1 MVLSKVSEL
10 KIIDSVIFEQTES
23 ILDLPK
29 SKGATLAGLDG
40 ILAGSISSLLVY
52 TLVS

>member
-1 MVLSKVSEL
+1 MLSRVSEL
-10 KIIDSVIFEQTES
+10 KIIDSVILEQTES

-29 SKGATLAGLDG
+29 SKGDTLAGLDG
-40 ILAGSISSLLVY
+40 AGIGSISYLLVY